1 MICRL
6 QDLSGYGIFLAG
18 VKEFVAA
25 FPDSAFQ
32 SPLVQLMVENGR
44 EGTEDMFYFPL
55 ENIARIQIKGNQT
68 LKTFKVIW
76 LPK

>member
-25 FPDSAFQ
+25 FPDRAFQ

-44 EGTEDMFYFPL
+44 EGTEDTCIFHF
-55 ENIARIQIKGNQT
+55 
-68 LKTFKVIW
+68 
-76 LPK
+76 

>member
-25 FPDSAFQ
+25 FPDRAFQ

-44 EGTEDMFYFPL
+44 EGTEDTCIFHLTFGL
-55 ENIARIQIKGNQT
+55 KIFFLKGN
-68 LKTFKVIW
+68 KM
-76 LPK
+76 

>member
-6 QDLSGYGIFLAG
+6 QDVSGYDIFLAG

-25 FPDSAFQ
+25 FPGRAFQ

-44 EGTEDMFYFPL
+44 KGTEDISIFHLTHGLKMFPL
-55 ENIARIQIKGNQT
+55 LLSSK
-68 LKTFKVIW
+68 
-76 LPK
+76 